1 MTSAYILIAAM
12 LVLGGII
19 AALGD
24 RLGTKVGKA
33 RLRLFNLRPRQTAIV
48 VTVATGTIIAA
59 STLGILLALSGSL
72 RQGIFELDQIQKR
85 RRQAEGELDKVR
97 AEKQQ
102 IEEKLSESKTEQ
114 GEVQKRLQKTNLNFQ
129 KTQKQLKAI
138 SNQAKNLGSEIKIL
152 LRERQQLSQ
161 QREQLKSQI
170 SQVQKELTEREQKIA
185 EQDQILQEKDTIL
198 QEKDQVLQEKENRLQ
213 QLERQQSTLQL
224 EISQRDE
231 VIGELDQAIATK
243 DQDLKARENQLKS
256 LESQLKFLN
265 QEVATL
271 EQYYQN
277 YQELRE
283 KSIALVRG
291 QLLTFGTVRIT
302 DSQTIIPVIDQL
314 LAQANRTAIAAT
326 NPGSSDTNKRLVKIT
341 RAQVQQ
347 LINQLKD
354 GQEYVVRILSA
365 GNYVL
370 DEEEVRVFADVA
382 LNRKIFSQGQLIAS
396 VSLDD
401 GSNPEE
407 IKKRLDLLL
416 AAAQFRAR
424 RAGILGNIQVED
436 GSVRGLLDF
445 IDKLEGSDESI
456 EEIKA
461 VVSQDT
467 YTVGPLKLRLYA
479 MSNGNILFQTEEIS
493 NEEGE

>member
-48 VTVATGTIIAA
+48 VTVATGTLIAA
-59 STLGILLALSGSL
+59 STLGILFAFSESL
-72 RQGIFELDQIQKR
+72 RQGVFELDTILKKR
-85 RRQAEGELDKVR
+85 REVKAELDKVT
-97 AEKQQ
+97 AEKQD
-102 IEEKLSESKTEQ
+102 IEEKLSEAKTEQ
-114 GEVQKRLQKTNLNFQ
+114 GQVQKRLQQSNLNFQ
-129 KTQKQLKAI
+129 KTQNQLKAI
-138 SNQAKNLGSEIKIL
+138 SNQAQTLGSEIKNL

-170 SQVQKELTEREQKIA
+170 SQVQQELNEREQKIA
-185 EQDQILQEKDTIL
+185 AQDQILR
-198 QEKDQVLQEKENRLQ
+198 EKDQVLQEKENRLQ
-213 QLERQQSTLQL
+213 QLERQQSALQL
-224 EISQRDE
+224 EISRRDE
-231 VIGELDQAIATK
+231 VIGKLDLAIATK
-243 DQDLKARENQLKS
+243 DEDLKARETKLKS
-256 LESQLKFLN
+256 LESQLEFLR
-265 QEVATL
+265 QEVVTL

-291 QLLTFGTVRIT
+291 QVLAFGTVRIT
-302 DSQTIIPVIDQL
+302 DTQTIIPVIDQL
-314 LAQANRTAIAAT
+314 LAQANRTAIVAT
-326 NPGSSDTNKRLVKIT
+326 NPGNSDINERLVKIT
-341 RAQVQQ
+341 KAQVQQ
-347 LINQLKD
+347 LIDQLKD

-382 LNRKIFSQGQLIAS
+382 LNREVFSQGQLIAS

-436 GSVRGLLDF
+436 GSVRGLLNF
-445 IDKLEGSDESI
+445 IDKLERLDKSI

-461 VVSQDT
+461 VVSKDT

-479 MSNGNILFQTEEIS
+479 ISNGNILFNTEEIG
-493 NEEGE
+493 NGEENQD